1 MPSGMAAEM
10 RAALPSMSRDGV
22 ELQRSDKSLTGFT
35 NVIEVKG
42 KFQVCRLKCSFAL
55 VNGRLL
61 TST

>member
-42 KFQVCRLKCSFAL
+42 TSSRRACRCLAMVVVEQES
-55 VNGRLL
+55 
-61 TST
+61 